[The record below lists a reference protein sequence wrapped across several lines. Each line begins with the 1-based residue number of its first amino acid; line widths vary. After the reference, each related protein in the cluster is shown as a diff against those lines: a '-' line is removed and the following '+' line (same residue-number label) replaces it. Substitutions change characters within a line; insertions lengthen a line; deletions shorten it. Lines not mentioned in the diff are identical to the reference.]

1 MCYYITATLPKGTK
15 IDALMPVFDNYEMA
29 FSPVNNEHV
38 KSQLRH
44 GELYF
49 RPTQGYCDC
58 DTVLGSLDIS
68 QKHEALVDSKK
79 VKKLRKK
86 GWSEE
91 EINNWVTEKMQKER
105 AKKQKKDKYWP
116 EFRNQQATRWI
127 NFLRELLD
135 TELISHL
142 GLLIHWYKSGLDSE
156 QIEIKKTQRINI
168 ESNSEEILMNLK
180 KDVLY
185 EFFTPRS

>member
-15 IDALMPVFDNYEMA
+15 IDTLVPIFDNYEMT
-29 FSPVNNEHV
+29 FSPVNNENV
-38 KSQLRH
+38 KSQLPF

-49 RPTQGYCDC
+49 RPTQSYCDC

-116 EFRNQQATRWI
+116 DFRNQQATRWI

-135 TELISHL
+135 TRLTFRVGI
-142 GLLIHWYKSGLDSE
+142 LIHWYNGGLDSE
-156 QIEIKKTQRINI
+156 EIEIKKTQRVNVESINA
-168 ESNSEEILMNLK
+168 EVLMNLK
-180 KDVLY
+180 EDVLY
-185 EFFTPRS
+185 EFF